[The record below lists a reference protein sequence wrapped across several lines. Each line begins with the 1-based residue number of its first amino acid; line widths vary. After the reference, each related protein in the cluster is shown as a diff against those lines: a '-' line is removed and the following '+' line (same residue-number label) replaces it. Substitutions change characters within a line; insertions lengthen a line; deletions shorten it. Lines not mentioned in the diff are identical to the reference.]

1 MAKVNKVFGK
11 KIAGAVRRSKR
22 ITRRNEIIR
31 IAARLFSERS
41 YYDVTMDEVA
51 TKVGV
56 AKGTL
61 YLYFESKEKL
71 YLAILENGFKAL
83 ESLIEREVA
92 KGDPAPDILKKV
104 LRLIFGFYRQNM
116 DILRI
121 LSRDET
127 HLIRE
132 HYNFTEHWRHRGIK
146 LYEKIL
152 EKGVKE
158 GSFHPVNIRLTAL
171 IIFGLVRSV
180 TFFYETDKT
189 AQETAEEVFS
199 LIGRAI
205 IASPKKPLN
214 S

>member
-1 MAKVNKVFGK
+1 MVKANKVLGK
-11 KIAGAVRRSKR
+11 KIARVVRHSKR
-22 ITRRNEIIR
+22 ITRRNEIIQ
-31 IAARLFSERS
+31 IAARLFSEKS

-51 TKVGV
+51 AKVGV

-71 YLAILENGFKAL
+71 YLAILENGFKTL
-83 ESLIEREVA
+83 ESLIKKEVA
-92 KGDPAPDILKKV
+92 KSDPAPDILKKV
-104 LRLIFGFYRQNM
+104 LRLIFRFYRQNM

-127 HLIRE
+127 HIIRE
-132 HYNFTEHWRHRGIK
+132 HYKFTEYWRYRGIK

-158 GSFHPVNIRLTAL
+158 GSFHPINIKLTAL

-180 TFFYETDKT
+180 TFFYETYKS
-189 AQETAEEVFS
+189 AEETAEEVFS

-205 IASPKKPLN
+205 IASPQEFLN

>member
-11 KIAGAVRRSKR
+11 KIAGAVHRSKR

-51 TKVGV
+51 AKVGV

-92 KGDPAPDILKKV
+92 KGDPAPEILKKV

-152 EKGVKE
+152 AKGVKE

-205 IASPKKPLN
+205 IASSKKPLN